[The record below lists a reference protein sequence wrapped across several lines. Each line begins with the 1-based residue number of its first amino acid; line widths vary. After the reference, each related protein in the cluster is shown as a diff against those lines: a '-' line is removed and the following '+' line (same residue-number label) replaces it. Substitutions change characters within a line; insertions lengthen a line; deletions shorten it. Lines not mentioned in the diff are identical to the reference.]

1 MAAMTPIKFVVG
13 SKVLLS
19 VNKRLETVSLT
30 LPEVIDG
37 ESVALP
43 ALANDQDGY
52 RILSAPKQ
60 ALPLILQDHPN
71 VIAGA
76 VQTYRRHYIDMS
88 GSFDDYMGRF
98 SSKTRSTLRR
108 KHRKLIKD
116 IGGEVEFR
124 EYRTPEEIDQF
135 RDLAIPLSRRTY
147 QAKSL
152 NAGLPEDNA
161 GHAIRRELAAQDKVR
176 AYLLLTDGQPVS
188 YLYLPIE
195 GETISYAFLGYDPD
209 YARLSPGTIL
219 QLEAL
224 NRLFAEQRYRYF
236 DFTEGEG
243 AHKAMFGTDS
253 VEACS
258 FFLLKSEVANR
269 MLLKSVDAFDASI
282 AGAKSLAERT
292 GSLSKIRQLIR
303 SR

>member
-1 MAAMTPIKFVVG
+1 MSDMTPIKFVVG

-19 VNKRLETVSLT
+19 VPKALVNVSLT

-37 ESVALP
+37 VDVSLP
-43 ALANDQDGY
+43 ELAGDQDGY
-52 RILSAPKQ
+52 RILSAPAEAVPQ
-60 ALPLILQDHPN
+60 ILRDHPDM
-71 VIAGA
+71 VAGGI
-76 VQTYRRHYIDMS
+76 QTYRRHYIDMS

-108 KHRKLIKD
+108 KHRKLVKD
-116 IGGEVEFR
+116 IGGDVEFR
-124 EYRTPEEIDQF
+124 EYRTPDEMDAF
-135 RDLAIPLSRRTY
+135 RELALPLSRRTY

-152 NAGLPEDNA
+152 DAGLPESDEAHAERKRLAGDDN
-161 GHAIRRELAAQDKVR
+161 VR
-176 AYLLLTDGQPVS
+176 AYLLCADGKPVS
-188 YLYLPIE
+188 YLYLPID
-195 GETISYAFLGYDPD
+195 GATISYAFLGYDPD
-209 YARLSPGTIL
+209 HARLSPGTVL

-224 NRLFAEQRYRYF
+224 DRLFAEERYRYF

-258 FFLLKSEVANR
+258 FFLLKGQVANT
-269 MLLKSVDAFDASI
+269 MLLKSVDAFDKSI

-292 GSLSKIRQLIR
+292 GALAKVRNLLR
-303 SR
+303 S

>member
-1 MAAMTPIKFVVG
+1 MSATTPIKFVVG

-19 VNKRLETVSLT
+19 VPKALETVSLN

-37 ESVALP
+37 ASVSLP
-43 ALANDQDGY
+43 KLSDEQDGY
-52 RILSAPKQ
+52 RILSAPAE
-60 ALPLILQDHPN
+60 ALPHILREHPDM
-71 VIAGA
+71 VAGA
-76 VQTYRRHYIDMS
+76 SQTYRRHYIDMS

-108 KHRKLIKD
+108 KHRKLVKD

-124 EYRTPEEIDQF
+124 EYRTPEEMDIF
-135 RDLAIPLSRRTY
+135 RDLALPLSRRTY

-152 NAGLPEDNA
+152 DAGLPEDDA
-161 GHAIRRELAAQDKVR
+161 SHAARRELAAEDNVR
-176 AYLLLTDGQPVS
+176 AYLLCADGKPVS
-188 YLYLPIE
+188 YLYLPID
-195 GETISYAFLGYDPD
+195 GATISYAFLGYDPD
-209 YARLSPGTIL
+209 HARLSPGTVL

-224 NRLFAEQRYRYF
+224 DRLFAEERYRYF

-258 FFLLKSEVANR
+258 FFLLKGAVANT

-282 AGAKSLAERT
+282 AGAKGLAERT
-292 GSLSKIRQLIR
+292 GALSKIRNFLR
-303 SR
+303 TG

>member
-1 MAAMTPIKFVVG
+1 MSAMTPIKFVVG
-13 SKVLLS
+13 SKVVLS
-19 VNKRLETVSLT
+19 VPKALENVSLT
-30 LPEVIDG
+30 LSEVISG
-37 ESVALP
+37 GRVSLP
-43 ALANDQDGY
+43 KLADNQDGY
-52 RILSAPKQ
+52 RILSAPAD
-60 ALPLILQDHPN
+60 ALPALLRDNPDMVVGGI
-71 VIAGA
+71 
-76 VQTYRRHYIDMS
+76 QTYRRHYIDMS
-88 GSFDDYMGRF
+88 GSFDNYMGRF

-116 IGGEVEFR
+116 IGDEVEFR
-124 EYRTPEEIDQF
+124 EYRTPEEMDIF
-135 RDLAIPLSRRTY
+135 RDLAVPLSRRTY

-152 NAGLPEDNA
+152 DAGLPESEEA
-161 GHAIRRELAAQDKVR
+161 HTERKRLAAEGNVR
-176 AYLLLTDGQPVS
+176 AYLLCADGRPVS

-209 YARLSPGTIL
+209 HARLSPGTVL

-224 NRLFAEQRYRYF
+224 DRLFAENRHRYF

-258 FFLLKSEVANR
+258 LFLLKGAAANR
-269 MLLKSVDAFDASI
+269 MLLKSVDAFDASV

-292 GSLSKIRQLIR
+292 GALARVRGLLR
-303 SR
+303 AR

>member
-1 MAAMTPIKFVVG
+1 MTPIKFVVG

-19 VNKRLETVSLT
+19 VPKALVNVSLT

-37 ESVALP
+37 VDVSLP
-43 ALANDQDGY
+43 ELAGDQDGY
-52 RILSAPKQ
+52 RILSAPAEAVPQ
-60 ALPLILQDHPN
+60 ILRDHPDM
-71 VIAGA
+71 VAGGI
-76 VQTYRRHYIDMS
+76 QTYRRHYIDMS

-108 KHRKLIKD
+108 KHRKLVKD
-116 IGGEVEFR
+116 IGGDVEFR
-124 EYRTPEEIDQF
+124 EYRTPDEMDAF
-135 RDLAIPLSRRTY
+135 RELALPLSRRTY

-152 NAGLPEDNA
+152 DAGLPESDEAHAERKRLAGDDN
-161 GHAIRRELAAQDKVR
+161 VR
-176 AYLLLTDGQPVS
+176 AYLLCADGKPVS
-188 YLYLPIE
+188 YLYLPID
-195 GETISYAFLGYDPD
+195 GATISYAFLGYDPD
-209 YARLSPGTIL
+209 HARLSPGTVL

-224 NRLFAEQRYRYF
+224 DRLFAEERYRYF

-258 FFLLKSEVANR
+258 FFLLKGQVANT
-269 MLLKSVDAFDASI
+269 MLLKSVDAFDKSI

-292 GSLSKIRQLIR
+292 GALAKVRNLLR
-303 SR
+303 S